1 MFEKILNQ
9 VYKDMEFYSEIDD
22 DLVKKLAYSSI
33 NQNDVTN
40 MNFVEIEALIQ
51 RVFNHIKRLG
61 VLQPLIEDDSITE
74 IMVNGYKNIFVEK
87 EGKIYKTDISFI
99 NEDEYHRIL
108 QKIVSEVNRSVNV
121 ANPIVDARLLDGSR
135 VNIVLD
141 SISLGGSALT
151 IRKFSKKKFTLDDY
165 VKLGVIDN
173 EVKTLLEELI
183 VNKYNI
189 FISGGTGSGKTTL
202 LNALSKEI
210 PSPERIITIEDSA
223 ELQLEHINNWV
234 RLEKRNSNSQNVGEI
249 SIRELIKTALRM
261 RPDRI
266 IVGEVRG
273 EEALDMLQAMNTG
286 HEGSLSTA
294 HANSTKDMLIRLQT
308 MVYSA
313 AQIPMISIKQQI
325 SAAIDIMI
333 HVGRMRDGS
342 RKIVEIRALS
352 DIQDGEIVSVPIYEF
367 KENGMKDGKII
378 GKLVRT
384 DFDFPRRKH

>member
-294 HANSTKDMLIRLQT
+294 HANSTKDMLTRLQT